1 MYVDYNEVGKRL
13 SARRKEL
20 GMKQFQVSE
29 AAGLSDKYLSNLER
43 ATSVMSIDVLMK
55 LCNVLK
61 VSPDYLLLGTTE
73 RLNSEDI
80 EQRFLQMLSSMNEK
94 QIKMVFSF
102 MEWMSLQEL

>member
-13 SARRKEL
+13 STRRKEL

>member
-13 SARRKEL
+13 STRRKEL

-102 MEWMSLQEL
+102 MEWLSLQEL